1 MEAAGKSS
9 SRGILQTKNRLAL
22 QSATHLVEQYR
33 STHYSPPKNML
44 QSQYMGSSNEL
55 VLVVSRVPR
64 LEVDKSTEELH
75 TTSSQKEGVV
85 YLTSPGGSTTKKRA
99 RGTQRD
105 QGRSLPAR

>member
-1 MEAAGKSS
+1 
-9 SRGILQTKNRLAL
+9 
-22 QSATHLVEQYR
+22 
-33 STHYSPPKNML
+33 ML